1 MSRLC
6 VGLKLTVLA
15 HRGEK
20 MSDLREFADKWCADY
35 RKRWAETPYGGP
47 SEPNPTELEG
57 IVNAF
62 IEAYEKA
69 TP

>member
-1 MSRLC
+1 
-6 VGLKLTVLA
+6 
-15 HRGEK
+15 